1 MSERITLAQLAAIS
15 MLTERTLRSYLKRGL
30 LAGEKTPGGWR
41 FTAEQTAAFL
51 ALPQVCSASNAR
63 RNAGA
68 EDFIQRRMD
77 TTGQLCAVLDLPVA
91 AAELCRTV
99 AALAAEHGVTM
110 AFHGD
115 AVRYAT
121 LPSGHPLGWADALRS
136 AVREYYNDVKGV
148 SACNYATFA
157 DGDYIERIVEA
168 CVKSSREDK
177 WVDVM

>member
-63 RNAGA
+63 RNAVA

-110 AFHGD
+110 AFSGD
-115 AVRYAT
+115 AAQDVLAALQALSVYFPGKSCRI
-121 LPSGHPLGWADALRS
+121 SG
-136 AVREYYNDVKGV
+136 
-148 SACNYATFA
+148 
-157 DGDYIERIVEA
+157 
-168 CVKSSREDK
+168 
-177 WVDVM
+177 

>member
-63 RNAGA
+63 RNAVA

-99 AALAAEHGVTM
+99 AALTAEHGVTM
-110 AFHGD
+110 AFSGD
-115 AVRYAT
+115 AALSHVT
-121 LPSGHPLGWADALRS
+121 LRGPAQDVLAALQALSVYFPGKSCRISG
-136 AVREYYNDVKGV
+136 
-148 SACNYATFA
+148 
-157 DGDYIERIVEA
+157 
-168 CVKSSREDK
+168 
-177 WVDVM
+177 

>member
-51 ALPQVCSASNAR
+51 ALPQVRSASNAR
-63 RNAGA
+63 RNAVA

-110 AFHGD
+110 AFSGD
-115 AVRYAT
+115 AARPGA
-121 LPSGHPLGWADALRS
+121 GCAGGAAG
-136 AVREYYNDVKGV
+136 AVRLFPRKILPDFRLK
-148 SACNYATFA
+148 FRR
-157 DGDYIERIVEA
+157 DFIMLWERRRRRWI
-168 CVKSSREDK
+168 
-177 WVDVM
+177 

>member
-51 ALPQVCSASNAR
+51 ALPQVRSASNAR
-63 RNAGA
+63 RNAVA

-99 AALAAEHGVTM
+99 AALAAEHGG
-110 AFHGD
+110 AWRDHGLPRRCGALARD
-115 AVRYAT
+115 AARPGAGCAGGAAGAVRLFPRKI
-121 LPSGHPLGWADALRS
+121 LPDFRLKFRRDFMCAR
-136 AVREYYNDVKGV
+136 
-148 SACNYATFA
+148 
-157 DGDYIERIVEA
+157 
-168 CVKSSREDK
+168 
-177 WVDVM
+177 

>member
-30 LAGEKTPGGWR
+30 LA
-41 FTAEQTAAFL
+41 
-51 ALPQVCSASNAR
+51 V
-63 RNAGA
+63 A

-110 AFHGD
+110 AFSGD
-115 AVRYAT
+115 AALSRVT
-121 LPSGHPLGWADALRS
+121 LRGPAQDVLAALQALSVYFPGKSCRISG
-136 AVREYYNDVKGV
+136 
-148 SACNYATFA
+148 
-157 DGDYIERIVEA
+157 
-168 CVKSSREDK
+168 
-177 WVDVM
+177 

>member
-51 ALPQVCSASNAR
+51 ALPQVRSASNTR
-63 RNAGA
+63 RNAVA

-110 AFHGD
+110 AFSGD
-115 AVRYAT
+115 AALSRVT
-121 LPSGHPLGWADALRS
+121 LRGAGCAGGAAG
-136 AVREYYNDVKGV
+136 AVRLFPRKILPDFRLK
-148 SACNYATFA
+148 FRR
-157 DGDYIERIVEA
+157 DFIMLWERRRRRWI
-168 CVKSSREDK
+168 
-177 WVDVM
+177 

>member
-63 RNAGA
+63 RNAVA

-77 TTGQLCAVLDLPVA
+77 TTGQLCA

-110 AFHGD
+110 AFSGD
-115 AVRYAT
+115 AALSRVT
-121 LPSGHPLGWADALRS
+121 LRGPAQDVLAALQALSVYFPGKSCRISG
-136 AVREYYNDVKGV
+136 
-148 SACNYATFA
+148 
-157 DGDYIERIVEA
+157 
-168 CVKSSREDK
+168 
-177 WVDVM
+177 

>member
-30 LAGEKTPGGWR
+30 LAGEKT
-41 FTAEQTAAFL
+41 
-51 ALPQVCSASNAR
+51 QVCSASNAR
-63 RNAGA
+63 RNAVA

-110 AFHGD
+110 AFSGD
-115 AVRYAT
+115 AALSRMT
-121 LPSGHPLGWADALRS
+121 LRGPAQDVLAALQALSVYFPGKSCRISG
-136 AVREYYNDVKGV
+136 
-148 SACNYATFA
+148 
-157 DGDYIERIVEA
+157 
-168 CVKSSREDK
+168 
-177 WVDVM
+177 